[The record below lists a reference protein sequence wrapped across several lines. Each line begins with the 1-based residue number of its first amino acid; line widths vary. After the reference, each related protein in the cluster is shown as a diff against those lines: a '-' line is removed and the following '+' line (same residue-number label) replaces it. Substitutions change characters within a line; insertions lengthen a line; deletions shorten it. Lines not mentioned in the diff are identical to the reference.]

1 MNSNQHVTL
10 KRLTNALDKRY
21 HKLNGELCNV
31 IEMLEKLLDVQPEG
45 SSIGDELDNAIRALV
60 VAANIGTSLQHD
72 VSDVL
77 RQQLAQ
83 AQSAKRAYEQG
94 WDARL
99 LDLLGRAT
107 PEQARLLREMLINDP
122 DNDDGIPF

>member
-1 MNSNQHVTL
+1 MNSNHQVTL

-21 HKLNGELCNV
+21 HKLNGELCD
-31 IEMLEKLLDVQPEG
+31 IIDILEKLLDAQPEG

-60 VAANIGTSLQHD
+60 LAANMGTALQHD

-107 PEQARLLREMLINDP
+107 PEQARMLRELLINDS
-122 DNDDGIPF
+122 DDDGIPF